1 MRLQKIAMQAF
12 GPFKDR
18 VEIDFHK
25 DRIES
30 GLLLI
35 TGETGA
41 GKTSIFDGVCY
52 ALYGRASG
60 DTRERS
66 SLRSDFA
73 SPEDNT
79 VVTLC
84 FEHNGHDYEI
94 TRGIRMSRRAKEL
107 KQNEN

>member
-1 MRLQKIAMQAF
+1 MRLQKLSMQAF

-25 DRIES
+25 ENIES

-52 ALYGRASG
+52 ALYGEASG
-60 DTRERS
+60 ESREGK

-73 SPEDNT
+73 ADNVDT
-79 VVTLC
+79 
-84 FEHNGHDYEI
+84 
-94 TRGIRMSRRAKEL
+94 
-107 KQNEN
+107 